1 MKHALAAIV
10 LVAAFAPAFP
20 AFPAPD
26 SAAVRPIHRVDPE
39 FPRWAF
45 RAGVNRGIVSA
56 RVTVDADGRVTT
68 VEIVNAEPKRL
79 FDEAVVQ
86 ALSQW
91 RYVEGRAGRSI
102 DVEIAFAR

>member
-1 MKHALAAIV
+1 MRNALAAIV
-10 LVAAFAPAFP
+10 VLAAFAPAFP
-20 AFPAPD
+20 AF
-26 SAAVRPIHRVDPE
+26 SAADNATVRPVHRIDPE

-45 RAGVNRGIVSA
+45 RAGVNRGVVSA
-56 RVTVDADGRVTT
+56 RVTVDADGRVTA

-91 RYVEGRAGRSI
+91 RYVEGRAGRTI